1 MAEHLISPSINGA
14 INLIRQ
20 MYQKTSAMSKGHQ
33 LREDLLE
40 RIQKIQTQLEK
51 LGNDDDLAARLN
63 QEIKNAYQLL
73 QNSEQKCTEIAEK
86 GRIKRFVFSE
96 SDNATVEDLKKGLD
110 DIQRDLG
117 DAILFALSKKMDT
130 SIAMCSQP
138 GVCPITDGVSRPIAV
153 DKPEVSV
160 TDEEI
165 DISWNDNNS
174 PGCSVTH
181 YEIKVYENDSMQII
195 TNYNNHCTI
204 GPPTFNGRRAIYT
217 FQVRAI
223 NKGGKGKLSDK
234 AIVPYKTAPPNRPEK
249 PTIIPSFD
257 NVQVDVVIPGI
268 NESNGAVVNKLIV
281 VYKSASDADRHH
293 ETCSIEETPSQCSFV
308 IDGLNPDTCY
318 SFYIIIANQCG
329 QSMPSES
336 VLVYTNTPIP
346 GKPANFSLLSCYCDK
361 LVVSWYP
368 PENDLFVEYYV
379 LSYKESKL
387 GIKCFKSRKTKILY
401 AAVTKLKPGTEY
413 DLMVFA
419 VNKNGQCS
427 KEVRI
432 TAKTKQMSTKDL
444 AKNFT
449 TQALKIPQF
458 FCKPRHSSS
467 SDDEPPRQDMD
478 HTK

>member
-20 MYQKTSAMSKGHQ
+20 MYQKISAMSKGHQ

-40 RIQKIQTQLEK
+40 RIQKIQTHLEK
-51 LGNDDDLAARLN
+51 LNNDDDLAARLN
-63 QEIKNAYQLL
+63 QEIKNACQSL
-73 QNSEQKCTEIAEK
+73 QNSQQKCTEIAEK
-86 GRIKRFVFSE
+86 GHIKRFVYSE
-96 SDNATVEDLKKGLD
+96 SDNATVENLKKGLD

-130 SIAMCSQP
+130 SIAMWSQP
-138 GVCPITDGVSRPIAV
+138 GVYPVIDGVSRPIAV
-153 DKPEVSV
+153 DKPKVSV

-223 NKGGKGKLSDK
+223 NKGEKGKWSEK
-234 AIVPYKTAPPNRPEK
+234 TIVRYKTAPPNRPEK
-249 PTIIPSFD
+249 PTIIPGFD
-257 NVQVDVVIPGI
+257 NVEVDAVIPGI
-268 NESNGAVVNKLIV
+268 DESNGAVVNKLIV
-281 VYKSASDADRHH
+281 VYKSASDADWYH
-293 ETCSIEETPSQCSFV
+293 EECSIEETPSEYSFV

-318 SFYIIIANQCG
+318 SFCIIIANDCG
-329 QSMPSES
+329 QSTPSES

-346 GKPANFSLLSCYCDK
+346 GKPANFRLLRCYCDK
-361 LVVSWYP
+361 LIVSWDP

-387 GIKCFKSRKTKILY
+387 GIKSFKSHKAYNLCT
-401 AAVTKLKPGTEY
+401 AATKLKPGTEY

-419 VNKNGQCS
+419 RNKNGQCS

-432 TAKTKQMSTKDL
+432 TAKTKQESVKDL
-444 AKNFT
+444 VKNFVAPT
-449 TQALKIPQF
+449 LKIPQV

-478 HTK
+478 DT